1 MTRSRGALAA
11 LAVLSLF
18 LLLGPGDSAAS
29 IKRMYVTVHTVRPG
43 EDTTALLRRY
53 GVTRGTLESLNPELD
68 FGALKPGS
76 RVKVLSRSG
85 VFQRLR
91 PGLTLSDVADAYRV
105 ERDALLREND
115 INNPKRLRAGTEIFI
130 PDGTPLSPTVKQR
143 LDRRQRARGAK
154 IPKSFLVRPLQ
165 GEGRLVMS
173 DEYGWRNDPLTG
185 LRQRHAGV
193 DLVAPWGTPILAA
206 RDGRVKF
213 AGWKGGYG
221 KLVILEHSGGYETW
235 YGHCTEFLVR
245 EGDQVTAG
253 TPIARLGA
261 TGAVTAP
268 HLHFELRQGGN
279 TRNPA
284 KYLAK
289 WL

>member
-1 MTRSRGALAA
+1 MAA
-11 LAVLSLF
+11 LRVLALGVLLSLS
-18 LLLGPGDSAAS
+18 LPGEAGAS
-29 IKRMYVTVHTVRPG
+29 IKNMYVTVHTVRAG
-43 EDTTALLRRY
+43 EDAAAVSRRY
-53 GVTRGTLESLNPELD
+53 RVNLGTLESLNQGLD
-68 FGALKPGS
+68 LGALKPGD

-105 ERDALLREND
+105 ERDALLAEND
-115 INNPKRLRAGTEIFI
+115 IANPKRIRAGTEIFI
-130 PDGTPLSPTVKQR
+130 PDGTPLPPAAKQR
-143 LDRRQRARGAK
+143 LDRRTRIRSAKVPRG
-154 IPKSFLVRPLQ
+154 FLVRPLQ

-173 DEYGWRNDPLTG
+173 DEYGWRHDPLSG
-185 LRQRHAGV
+185 ERQMHAGI

-206 RDGRVKF
+206 REGTIKF

-221 KLVILEHSGGYETW
+221 KLVVVGHSGDYETW

-245 EGDQVTAG
+245 DGDRVAAG
-253 TPIARLGA
+253 QPIARVGA

-268 HLHFELRQGGN
+268 HLHFELRQGGT

-284 KYLAK
+284 KYLARY
-289 WL
+289 L